1 MRLNPIT
8 VFCKLLFKC
17 IFLVKYDKHRENY
30 IKYKPVRD
38 EFPCNSKISQKKK
51 SIPEVFILLFLIIT
65 SSVFPA
71 IVTNLTF
78 VAFT

>member
-30 IKYKPVRD
+30 IKYKPVQD
-38 EFPCNSKISQKKK
+38 EFPCNSKISQKK